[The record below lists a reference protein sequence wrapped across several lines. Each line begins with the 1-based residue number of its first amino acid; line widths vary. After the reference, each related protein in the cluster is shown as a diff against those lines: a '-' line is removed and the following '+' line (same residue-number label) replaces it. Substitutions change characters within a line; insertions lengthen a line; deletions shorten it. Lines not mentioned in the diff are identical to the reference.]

1 MKNQNT
7 IKIASCFE
15 KLIEIMSDNSKLEF
29 LSDCAVIFGE
39 SSEAIQDLFKTA
51 NDAQIGRVVKSAT
64 RQKYT
69 QPPTALMQEI
79 VEIIK
84 SDTE

>member
-1 MKNQNT
+1 MKT
-7 IKIASCFE
+7 ESKEKIASCLG
-15 KLIEIMSDNSKLEF
+15 KLMEIMTDQSGLDF
-29 LSDCAVIFGE
+29 VADCGEIFNC
-39 SSEAIQDLFKTA
+39 SNKPIQDLFKTA

-84 SDTE
+84 SDAE

>member
-1 MKNQNT
+1 MKSESKD
-7 IKIASCFE
+7 KIASC
-15 KLIEIMSDNSKLEF
+15 LGRLMEIMTDQSRLDF
-29 LSDCAVIFGE
+29 TGDCGEIFNC
-39 SSEAIQDLFKTA
+39 SNKPIQDLFKTA

-64 RQKYT
+64 SQKYT

-84 SDTE
+84 SDAE